1 MIQTSKQISGF
12 RNYLRNTDFKVE
24 SSPRFDVWNLKSG
37 IWNLEFRHMQILE
50 IRTLRGPNYWSGY
63 WKKLIIMRL
72 DIGEYEQK
80 PSDKIEGF
88 NDRTRE
94 VMPGLQVHG
103 CSYGEEGG
111 FFRRLDEGTWA
122 GHIIEH
128 LALEYQTMAGMDTGY
143 GRTRETGQPG
153 VYNVVFSYHEEE
165 VGRFAAKAAV
175 QLFLEL
181 AEGKAVGEVK
191 REIAENVQRMREIRE
206 DVRFG
211 PSTGSL
217 IDEAVNRG
225 IPYIRLND
233 QSLVQLGYGVYQKR
247 IQATTTANTNMIA
260 VDIAGNKH
268 ATKKL
273 LGDMGV
279 PVPKGF
285 RIRNNDELEETLE
298 SVGFPAVIKPLDG
311 NHGKGATVGVR
322 TLDDAR
328 TAFEKAKEYSR
339 WVIVE
344 QQLEGADFRALVVNN
359 RLIAVAERV
368 PAHVIGDG
376 KLTIQELID
385 KENTDPRR
393 GYGHENVLTQIDID
407 NQVVRCIRKSGYELD
422 SIPKKG
428 ERVFLKTTANI
439 STGGTA
445 IDLTDEVH
453 PENVFLFERIAKIIG
468 LDVAGIDII
477 APNVSEPLRESG
489 GGIIEVNA
497 APGFRMHLAPSQGI
511 GRNVAEHVID
521 MLFPTGTPSRI
532 PIFAITGTNG
542 KTTTTRLIA
551 HILRNSGRTVGFTT
565 TDGTYIGNEQITK
578 GDNTGPVS
586 AQLVLKD
593 PTVDVAVLET
603 ARGGIIRSGLGFDHA
618 DIGVVLNVAADHLG
632 LKDVNTLEDLARV
645 KSVIARAVNRRG
657 FAVLNAEDELV
668 YKMRELVDG
677 RVVCFSM
684 DENHPNIRRRAER
697 GRVSCVFE
705 NGFVTILKGKWKV
718 RVEKVANV
726 PLTYGGRAEFMIQN
740 VLAATLACF
749 VHGVSIEDIRV
760 GLTTFNAGTAQTPGR
775 LNFVEVGQVTVLMD
789 YAHNPA
795 GALGLTNFIKKLPY
809 KYRTAILN
817 GTGDRRDDD
826 IREFAKIIADNFDR
840 VIIRRGNYLRGRT
853 EEELIGLLQEGVA
866 KSENKPQVRVI
877 PESRD
882 AIRHAIEHGRKGE
895 LVVTL
900 ADLVPDDIKYVQEI
914 RDSILEAQRGAG
926 IWFCLLQ
933 HFQ

>member
-1 MIQTSKQISGF
+1 M
-12 RNYLRNTDFKVE
+12 E
-24 SSPRFDVWNLKSG
+24 
-37 IWNLEFRHMQILE
+37 ILE

-72 DIGEYEQK
+72 DIGDYEER
-80 PSDKIEGF
+80 PTDKIEGF
-88 NDRTRE
+88 YGRMNE
-94 VMPGLQVHG
+94 VLPSLLTHG

-111 FFRRLDEGTWA
+111 FLRRVQEGTWA
-122 GHIIEH
+122 GHVIEH
-128 LALEYQTMAGMDTGY
+128 FALELQTLAGMDTGY
-143 GRTRETGQPG
+143 GRTRETGEHG
-153 VYNVVFSYHEEE
+153 IYNVVFSYHEEE
-165 VGRFAAKAAV
+165 VGRYAARAAV
-175 QLFLEL
+175 RLFRALAGDTPVEDIKTEL
-181 AEGKAVGEVK
+181 ADDI
-191 REIAENVQRMREIRE
+191 RTMREIRQ

-217 IDEAVNRG
+217 VEEALGRD

-233 QSLVQLGYGVYQKR
+233 QSLVQLGYGVHQKR

-268 ATKKL
+268 ATKEL

-279 PVPKGF
+279 PVPKGY
-285 RIRNNDELEETLE
+285 RIRLEEDLEDTLE
-298 SVGFPAVIKPLDG
+298 RVGYPVVIKPLDG
-311 NHGKGATVGVR
+311 NHGKGATIGVNS
-322 TLDDAR
+322 LEEAKV
-328 TAFEKAKEYSR
+328 AWEKAKEYSR

-344 QQLEGADFRALVVNN
+344 QMLVGSDFRALVVNN
-359 RLIAVAERV
+359 RLIAVAKRL
-368 PAHVIGDG
+368 PAHVVGDG
-376 KLTIQELID
+376 KLSIQELIE
-385 KENTDPRR
+385 KENEDPRR
-393 GYGHENVLTQIDID
+393 GYGHENVLTEIEVDSQTM
-407 NQVVRCIRKSGYELD
+407 RCVAKAGYDLETVL
-422 SIPKKG
+422 PKG
-428 ERVFLKTTANI
+428 ETLFLKTTANI

-445 IDLTDEVH
+445 IDVTDEVH

-468 LDVAGIDII
+468 LDVAGIDIM
-477 APNVSEPLRESG
+477 APNVSEPIRENG

-497 APGFRMHLAPSQGI
+497 APGFRMHLAPSEGI

-521 MLFPTGTPSRI
+521 MLFPTGTPARI

-565 TDGTYIGNEQITK
+565 TDGTYIGNQRIVQ

-618 DIGVVLNVAADHLG
+618 DIGVVLNVASDHLG

-645 KSVIARAVNRRG
+645 KSVVPRAVGKNG
-657 FAVLNAEDELV
+657 WAVLNAEDELV
-668 YKMRELVDG
+668 YKMRDLVDG

-684 DENHPNIRRRAER
+684 DEDHPNIRRRAER

-705 NGFVTILKGKWKV
+705 NGYVTILKGKWKV
-718 RVEKVANV
+718 RVEKVVNI

-749 VHGVSIEDIRV
+749 VHGVTIEDIRV

-775 LNFVEVGQVTVLMD
+775 LNFIEVGQVTVLMD

-795 GALGLTNFIKKLPY
+795 GFRGLSSFVGKLPN
-809 KYRTAILN
+809 KYRTVVIN
-817 GTGDRRDDD
+817 VPGDRRDED
-826 IREFAKIIADNFDR
+826 IREMGLIAGENFDR
-840 VIIRRGNYLRGRT
+840 IVIRTGHYLRGRDPK
-853 EEELIGLLQEGVA
+853 EISDLIQEGIA
-866 KSENKPQVRVI
+866 ASGREPQVRVI

-882 AIRHAIEHGRKGE
+882 AIQHAIKYGRKGE

-900 ADLVPDDIKYVQEI
+900 ADVVPEDIGYVQEI
-914 RDSILEAQRGAG
+914 RDRLLEEARQAEAG
-926 IWFCLLQ
+926 
-933 HFQ
+933 

>member
-1 MIQTSKQISGF
+1 M
-12 RNYLRNTDFKVE
+12 D
-24 SSPRFDVWNLKSG
+24 
-37 IWNLEFRHMQILE
+37 ILE

-72 DIGEYEQK
+72 DIGDYEKK
-80 PSDKIEGF
+80 PSNKIKGF
-88 NDRTRE
+88 YDRLVD
-94 VMPGLQVHG
+94 VMPSLKVHG

-111 FFRRLDEGTWA
+111 FLRRVTEGTWA

-128 LALEYQTMAGMDTGY
+128 LALELQTLAGMETGY
-143 GRTRETGQPG
+143 GRTRETGEEG
-153 VYNVVFSYHEEE
+153 IYNVVFSYHEEE
-165 VGRFAAKAAV
+165 VGRYAARAAV
-175 QLFLEL
+175 RIFLAL
-181 AEGKAVGEVK
+181 AGKTPIDEIKAEVADDIQK
-191 REIAENVQRMREIRE
+191 MREIRE

-217 IDEAVNRG
+217 VDEAVHRD

-233 QSLVQLGYGVYQKR
+233 QSLVQLGYGVHQKR

-268 ATKKL
+268 ATKTL

-279 PVPKGF
+279 PVPKGY
-285 RIRNNDELEETLE
+285 RIREIDDLEETCE
-298 SVGFPAVIKPLDG
+298 RVGFPLVIKPLDG
-311 NHGKGATVGVR
+311 NHGKGATVGIKSIE
-322 TLDDAR
+322 DAQI
-328 TAFEKAKEYSR
+328 AWEKAKEYSR

-344 QQLEGADFRALVVNN
+344 QQLQGSDFRALVVNN

-368 PAHVIGDG
+368 PAHVTGDG
-376 KLTIQELID
+376 KQTVQQLID
-385 KENTDPRR
+385 ETNSDPRR

-407 NQVVRCIRKSGYELD
+407 NHTMRCIRKAGYELD
-422 SIPKKG
+422 SVLKKG
-428 ERVFLKTTANI
+428 ERLYLKTTANI

-453 PENVFLFERIAKIIG
+453 PENVFLFERIARIIG
-468 LDVAGIDII
+468 LDVAGVDVI
-477 APNVSEPLRESG
+477 APNVSEPLRENG

-497 APGFRMHLAPSQGI
+497 APGFRMHLSPSEGI

-521 MLFPTGTPSRI
+521 MLFPPGAPSRI

-565 TDGTYIGNEQITK
+565 TDGTYIGNEQIVQ

-618 DIGVVLNVAADHLG
+618 DVGVVLNVAADHLG

-645 KSVIARAVNRRG
+645 KSVIPRAVSKRG
-657 FAVLNAEDELV
+657 YAVLNAEDELV
-668 YKMRELVDG
+668 YKMRDLVDG
-677 RVVCFSM
+677 KVVCFSM
-684 DENHPNIRRRAER
+684 DENHPNIKRRAER
-697 GRVSCVFE
+697 GRVSCVYE

-718 RVEKVANV
+718 RVEKVVNI
-726 PLTYGGRAEFMIQN
+726 PLTYGGRAEFMTQN

-775 LNFVEVGQVTVLMD
+775 LNFMEVGQVTVLMD

-795 GALGLTNFIKKLPY
+795 GFSGLTKFVSRLPN
-809 KYRTAILN
+809 KYRTVVM
-817 GTGDRRDDD
+817 TVPGDRRDDD
-826 IREFAKIIADNFDR
+826 IREMGQIAGNAFDR
-840 VIIRRGNYLRGRT
+840 IVIRHGHYLRGRDPGEVT
-853 EEELIGLLQEGVA
+853 KLIQEGIA
-866 KSENKPQVRVI
+866 RTGKDLQVRVI
-877 PESRD
+877 PQSRE
-882 AIRHAIEHGRKGE
+882 AIQHAIKYGRKGE

-900 ADLVPDDIKYVQEI
+900 ADIVPDDIGYVQEI
-914 RDSILEAQRGAG
+914 RDKLLEE
-926 IWFCLLQ
+926 Q
-933 HFQ
+933 HQSVAE